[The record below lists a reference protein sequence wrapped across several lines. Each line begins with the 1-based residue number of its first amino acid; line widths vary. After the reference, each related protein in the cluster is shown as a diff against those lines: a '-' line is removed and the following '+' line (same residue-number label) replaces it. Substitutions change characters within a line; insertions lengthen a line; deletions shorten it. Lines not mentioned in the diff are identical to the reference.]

1 MSVKDYVS
9 IPELRNLNIGQAAF
23 VIEYTKDF
31 NPGLAAERCGL
42 DVAHGQ
48 RLVGQVDVK
57 RAINLVLQRRMATS
71 DITAEWLLYEMVD
84 NHKLAR
90 QAGNLSASNKAL
102 ELIGKMAVVDA
113 FAADKIELKVGEELA
128 ERLIR
133 GRERARL
140 RNSGAVIEA
149 EFEEEESET
158 EITFL

>member
-1 MSVKDYVS
+1 Y
-9 IPELRNLNIGQAAF
+9 E
-23 VIEYTKDF
+23 
-31 NPGLAAERCGL
+31 ER
-42 DVAHGQ
+42 
-48 RLVGQVDVK
+48 
-57 RAINLVLQRRMATS
+57 ATTCACS
-71 DITAEWLLYEMVD
+71 LSLHDALPISAEWLLYEMVD